1 MAFASQA
8 DLEAFTGQTFT
19 EARATLLLDGAT
31 AAIQEWTGQT
41 IEAVSSDEV
50 TLVGNFTRRLVLPQ
64 MPVTAV
70 DSVVVDGTTLTA
82 STDFTWQRH
91 GVLWRPRYAQPDAPS
106 QRSFEVLG
114 GAYWGGPDRE
124 VVVTYDHG
132 FATIPTVVESVC
144 LSVAARSSA
153 MATGVVREQI
163 DGYAVTYS
171 QTGSNQAVP
180 FVLLEAEMK
189 LLRKFKRSML

>member
-1 MAFASQA
+1 MAFATEA
-8 DLEAFTGQTFT
+8 DLENLTGQPIET
-19 EARATLLLDGAT
+19 AQAALLLDGAT

-41 IEAVSSDEV
+41 IEAVEADEV
-50 TLVGNFTRRLVLPQ
+50 TLVGNFTRKLVLPE

-70 DSVVVDGTTLTA
+70 DSVVVDGDTLTV

-91 GVLWRPRYAQPDAPS
+91 GVLWRPRYANPNAPS

-132 FATIPTVVESVC
+132 FATIPPMVKTVC
-144 LSVAARSSA
+144 LAIAVRA
-153 MATGVVREQI
+153 MGNPGGVRAEAI
-163 DGYAVTYS
+163 DGYSITYDRNGTS
-171 QTGSNQAVP
+171 FQILDG
-180 FVLLEAEMK
+180 EMK
-189 LLRKFKRSML
+189 LLRKYRRSSL